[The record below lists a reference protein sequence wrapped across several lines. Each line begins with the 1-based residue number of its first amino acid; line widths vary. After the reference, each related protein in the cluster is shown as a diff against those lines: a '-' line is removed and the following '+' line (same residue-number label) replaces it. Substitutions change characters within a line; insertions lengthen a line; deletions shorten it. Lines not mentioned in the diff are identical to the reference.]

1 MTHKEENNQRII
13 DNHGYITQNGDI
25 VNFKD
30 TKIENLNNI
39 SVKYSEYKIIKLQY
53 ENGIL
58 KNEKEVLTQFLS
70 LNSYNFDFSI
80 DGVDVFDPETINEL
94 PHELKMRYIEKSKSS
109 KDWHLKEIREFIQ
122 SIFKV
127 ENFFYMYAENYE
139 ENSDDFKI
147 LLTNFLLKEKIQN
160 NGMPNLDDFSLAIKF
175 YKENSNFDFIKIFGY
190 EFSRTYNLSKLIS
203 LFKIKFEDFILDD
216 LIEEIQNHNHEVLSM
231 FLNIIENYEECTLK
245 NLYIWLQ
252 ESNIKS
258 NLTQTQ
264 SKTID
269 DLFDLAINGYFKDED
284 IKLWKKLKRDYK
296 YRKSPNA
303 AILKSFFNNHKS
315 SEWTIDNLYYWLEKN
330 HTNSDLRTM
339 CADSISEIFNL
350 VLGDGYFIDE
360 DISAWNDLQNLYFF
374 YTMGDFEEE
383 C

>member
-127 ENFFYMYAENYE
+127 ENFFICMR
-139 ENSDDFKI
+139 KI
-147 LLTNFLLKEKIQN
+147 MKKTLMTL
-160 NGMPNLDDFSLAIKF
+160 KF
-175 YKENSNFDFIKIFGY
+175 Y
-190 EFSRTYNLSKLIS
+190 
-203 LFKIKFEDFILDD
+203 
-216 LIEEIQNHNHEVLSM
+216 
-231 FLNIIENYEECTLK
+231 
-245 NLYIWLQ
+245 
-252 ESNIKS
+252 
-258 NLTQTQ
+258 
-264 SKTID
+264 
-269 DLFDLAINGYFKDED
+269 
-284 IKLWKKLKRDYK
+284 
-296 YRKSPNA
+296 
-303 AILKSFFNNHKS
+303 
-315 SEWTIDNLYYWLEKN
+315 
-330 HTNSDLRTM
+330 
-339 CADSISEIFNL
+339 
-350 VLGDGYFIDE
+350 
-360 DISAWNDLQNLYFF
+360 
-374 YTMGDFEEE
+374 
-383 C
+383 